1 MKQIKKLKA
10 YSAMSAIVTFI
21 LIAIVVICG
30 IWIDGLGE
38 LYGKLLGTGF
48 VILALSC
55 FLHVVF
61 NGMDSDR

>member
-1 MKQIKKLKA
+1 
-10 YSAMSAIVTFI
+10 MSAIVTFI